1 MSLETALGMLKVGNT
16 GNDILSILDVI
27 AADIASEQ
35 DVNEIAEILF
45 WMWYLVARGLTSVNL
60 RAIIHLTAVFYGGRC
75 VYKNRILP

>member
-45 WMWYLVARGLTSVNL
+45 
-60 RAIIHLTAVFYGGRC
+60 
-75 VYKNRILP
+75 